1 MSELCVLAQN
11 ILGLR
16 LIMSLELRTKPPTA
30 ESPETEAEQNR
41 VDNVDTLP
49 ESQLY
54 MAFFL
59 TACAIATIGW
69 LIALGWAAIAL
80 ADWIF

>member
-1 MSELCVLAQN
+1 
-11 ILGLR
+11 
-16 LIMSLELRTKPPTA
+16 MSLELRTKPPTA

-80 ADWIF
+80 AEWIF